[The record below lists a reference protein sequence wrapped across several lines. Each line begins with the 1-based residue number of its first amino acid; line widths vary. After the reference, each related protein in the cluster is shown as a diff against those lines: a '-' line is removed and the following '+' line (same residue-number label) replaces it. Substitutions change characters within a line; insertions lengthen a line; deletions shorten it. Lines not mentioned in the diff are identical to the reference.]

1 MQFDHV
7 IAATGYRVRL
17 DRLRW
22 LDAALGRQLAGGW
35 VTGVV
40 AGPVLNQRFESVV
53 PGLYFT
59 GLPTAVTFGPLMR
72 FVAGTEYSARVIT
85 RAIAAARV
93 PVSGR
98 PAVGRRRQEV

>member
-1 MQFDHV
+1 MEFDHV

-17 DRLRW
+17 DRIRI
-22 LDAALGRQLAGGW
+22 LDPVLSRRLADRW

-40 AGPVLNQRFESVV
+40 AGPVLNRQFESAV

-72 FVAGTEYSARVIT
+72 FVAGTEYSARAISS
-85 RAIAAARV
+85 AIAANRA
-93 PVSGR
+93 PVS
-98 PAVGRRRQEV
+98 